1 MAFPFEKLVVYQKS
15 VTLYVLIVELRIP
28 NLFEHKHIRNQLLR
42 SALSISLNIAEGS
55 GKESLRDRKNFL
67 HIARGSLYETV
78 ANLNILRHSKLID
91 TTNYEKLYALS
102 TEISKMLHALI
113 QKHLNQ

>member
-15 VTLYVLIVELRIP
+15 VTLYVLVVELRIP
-28 NLFEHKHIRNQLLR
+28 NQLQNKHIRNQLLR

-55 GKESLRDRKNFL
+55 GKESLKDRKNFL

-78 ANLNILRHSKLID
+78 ANLHVLHQSKAID
-91 TTNYEKLYALS
+91 TKTYQKLYALS
-102 TEISKMLHALI
+102 TEVSKMLYALI